1 MQLLSTLNSLDNV
14 ADGSTRKLLTTATS
28 SGSGNAVTAVSIS
41 GDTLTYTKGSSF
53 SLSNHTH
60 DAATTSAA
68 GFLSAADKK
77 KLDATSG
84 YYGTCSTAK
93 GTAAKVVTCSD
104 YVLATGAVIYV
115 KFTNANDYNGTATL
129 NVNGTGAIDIARVGT
144 TKTTRYYWTA
154 GETVGFIYDGT
165 NYVMIEK
172 GTATTTYYGLTK
184 LTTSATSTSDTTSL
198 TPKSLNSFAQNMIAN
213 YPVYSSS
220 STYAVGDRVRY
231 SYNTYK
237 CITAITTAE
246 SWTAAHWEALP
257 AIQTQ
262 IDDKSSVSLTRDLTS
277 GTKIG
282 TLTINGSSTD
292 LYAPTPGSVTTS
304 LAGARETYYLT
315 GVQTTTAGTTDLYN
329 SYVSSNYT
337 GVKYV
342 TFASQAGG
350 ALYVDD
356 KEVVTGLYYEIS

>member
-1 MQLLSTLNSLDNV
+1 MQLLSKLNSLDNV

-41 GDTLTYTKGSSF
+41 GDTLTYTKGSTF

-60 DAATTSAA
+60 DAATSSAA

-77 KLDATSG
+77 KLDAVSG

-104 YVLATGAVIYV
+104 FVLATGAVIYV

-129 NVNGTGAIDIARVGT
+129 NVNGTGAKDIARVGT
-144 TKTTRYYWTA
+144 TKTTRYYWSA
-154 GETVGFIYDGT
+154 GEVVGFVYDGT
-165 NYVMIEK
+165 NYMIIER
-172 GTATTTYYGLTK
+172 GTASTTYYGVTK

-198 TPKSLNSFAQNMIAN
+198 TPKSLNSFAQNMISN
-213 YPVYSSS
+213 YPVYSST
-220 STYAVGDRVRY
+220 STYNVGDRVRY
-231 SYNTYK
+231 SYNTYE
-237 CITAITTAE
+237 CIVAITTAE
-246 SWTAAHWEALP
+246 AWTAAHWQALP
-257 AIQTQ
+257 SIQTQ
-262 IDDKSSVSLTRDLTS
+262 IDNGVSTGIKMPS
-277 GTKIG
+277 
-282 TLTINGSSTD
+282 
-292 LYAPTPGSVTTS
+292 
-304 LAGARETYYLT
+304 ARQTYYLT
-315 GVQTTTAGTTDLYN
+315 GVQTTTEGVADIYN
-329 SYVSSNYT
+329 SYMSSSYT
-337 GVKYV
+337 GIKYV

>member
-77 KLDATSG
+77 KLDAISG

-93 GTAAKVVTCSD
+93 ATAAKVVDCSN

-115 KFTNANDYNGTATL
+115 KFTNANEYNGTATL
-129 NVNGTGAIDIARVGT
+129 NVNGTGAKDIARVGT
-144 TKTTRYYWTA
+144 TKTTRYYWSA
-154 GETVGFIYDGT
+154 GEVVGFVYDGT
-165 NYVMIEK
+165 NYIIIER
-172 GTATTTYYGLTK
+172 GTASTTYYGVTK
-184 LTTSATSTSDTTSL
+184 LTTTATSTSESLAL
-198 TPKSLNSFAQNMIAN
+198 TPKALNSFAQNMIAN
-213 YPVYSSS
+213 YAVYSSS
-220 STYAVGDRVRY
+220 STYNVGDRVRY
-231 SYNTYK
+231 SYNTYE

-246 SWTAAHWEALP
+246 SWTAAHWKALDP
-257 AIQTQ
+257 IQTQ
-262 IDDKSSVSLTRDLTS
+262 ID
-277 GTKIG
+277 
-282 TLTINGSSTD
+282 NGVATGIKMPS
-292 LYAPTPGSVTTS
+292 
-304 LAGARETYYLT
+304 ARQTYYLT
-315 GVQTTTAGTTDLYN
+315 GVQTTTAGVADIYN
-329 SYVSSNYT
+329 SYVSSSYT

>member
-60 DAATTSAA
+60 DDATTSVA
-68 GFLSAADKK
+68 GFMSATDKI
-77 KLDATSG
+77 KLGNISG

-115 KFTNANDYNGTATL
+115 KFTNANEYNGTATL
-129 NVNGTGAIDIARVGT
+129 NVNSTGAKDITRVGT

-154 GETVGFIYDGT
+154 GELVGFIYDGT
-165 NYVMIEK
+165 NYIMIDK

-184 LTTSATSTSDTTSL
+184 LITSATSTSESLAL
-198 TPKSLNSFAQNMIAN
+198 TPKALNSFAQNMIAN
-213 YPVYSSS
+213 YEVYSSS
-220 STYAVGDRVRY
+220 STYNVGDRVRY
-231 SYNTYK
+231 SYNTYE

-246 SWTAAHWEALP
+246 SWTAAHWKALDP
-257 AIQTQ
+257 IQTQ
-262 IDDKSSVSLTRDLTS
+262 ID
-277 GTKIG
+277 
-282 TLTINGSSTD
+282 NGVAT
-292 LYAPTPGSVTTS
+292 GIK
-304 LAGARETYYLT
+304 LASPQQTYYLT
-315 GVQTTTAGTTDLYN
+315 GVQTITAGVADLYN
-329 SYVSSNYT
+329 SYMSSSYT
-337 GVKYV
+337 GVKYI
-342 TFASQAGG
+342 TSATSTGG